1 MTSYPATSPAT
12 ATATA
17 ADVAWVADTAE
28 RIGRNMELVI
38 RGKPDA
44 VALAIIAMLAEGHVL
59 VEDVPGV
66 GKTSLAR
73 ALAASIDASWHRI
86 QFTPDLLPSD
96 VTGATVYHQHDGTFA
111 FHPGPVFA
119 HVVLADEINRASPKT
134 QSSLLEVMEER
145 RVTVD
150 GQPHGVPRPFLVL
163 ATQNPIEMDGTYR
176 LPEAQLDRFLVRLA
190 MGYPGREDEAD
201 ILAADGADA
210 GISRL
215 RPVVTAS
222 EVQRMITVVSATRVA
237 PALRDYVVAVTA
249 GTRNLPD
256 VRLGASPRAS
266 LALMRTARARAT
278 MAGRDYTTA
287 DDVKAL
293 AQAVLGHRML
303 LSSQAALSN
312 TTASSLIDDVIRAVP
327 VPTAAA

>member
-1 MTSYPATSPAT
+1 MTATSQPFPPSDEVT
-12 ATATA
+12 
-17 ADVAWVADTAE
+17 WVAETA
-28 RIGRNMELVI
+28 GRVSDNMERVI

-44 VALAIIAMLAEGHVL
+44 VSLAIIAMLAEGHVL

-73 ALAASIDASWHRI
+73 ALAGSIEASWHRI

-96 VTGATVYHQHDGTFA
+96 VTGATVYHQHDGRFA

-119 HVVLADEINRASPKT
+119 NVVLADEINRASPKT
-134 QSSLLEVMEER
+134 QSALLEVMDER

-150 GQPHGVPRPFLVL
+150 GQPHDVPRPFLVL

-176 LPEAQLDRFLVRLA
+176 LPEAQLDRFLVRLT
-190 MGYPGREDEAD
+190 MGYPDSTTEAD
-201 ILAADGADA
+201 ILAADGSEPALTT
-210 GISRL
+210 L
-215 RPVVTAS
+215 RPVVS
-222 EVQRMITVVSATRVA
+222 GSDVQRMISVVARTRVA
-237 PALRDYVVAVTA
+237 PVLRDYVVALTGA
-249 GTRNLPD
+249 TRQLPD

-266 LALMRTARARAT
+266 LSLMRAARARAT
-278 MAGRDYTTA
+278 LAGRGYATA

-293 AQAVLGHRML
+293 AHAVLGHRLL

-312 TTASSLIDDVIRAVP
+312 ATTDRLIDDVVRAVR
-327 VPTAAA
+327 VPTIA

>member
-1 MTSYPATSPAT
+1 MNPTTESFSPSSDGEA
-12 ATATA
+12 
-17 ADVAWVADTAE
+17 AWVADRAA
-28 RIGRNMELVI
+28 RVGDNMETVI
-38 RGKPDA
+38 RGKPEA

-73 ALAASIDASWHRI
+73 ALAGSIEASWHRI

-96 VTGATVYHQHDGTFA
+96 VTGATVYHQHDERFA

-119 HVVLADEINRASPKT
+119 NVVLADEINRASPKT
-134 QSSLLEVMEER
+134 QSALLEVMDER

-150 GQPHGVPRPFLVL
+150 GRPHDVPRPFLVL

-176 LPEAQLDRFLVRLA
+176 LPEAQLDRFLVRLT
-190 MGYPGREDEAD
+190 MGYPDLGTEAD
-201 ILAADGADA
+201 ILAVDGSEPALA
-210 GISRL
+210 NL
-215 RPVVTAS
+215 RPVVNAA
-222 EVQRMITVVSATRVA
+222 EVQRMISVVARTRVA
-237 PALRDYVVAVTA
+237 PALRQYVVELTSA
-249 GTRNLPD
+249 TRQLPD

-266 LALMRTARARAT
+266 LSLMRAARARAAL
-278 MAGRDYTTA
+278 AGRTYATA

-293 AQAVLGHRML
+293 AHAVLGHRLL

-312 TTASSLIDDVIRAVP
+312 ATTDRLIDDVIGAVR
-327 VPTAAA
+327 VPTTT

>member
-1 MTSYPATSPAT
+1 MTATSPPFPSSSSVT
-12 ATATA
+12 PE
-17 ADVAWVADTAE
+17 DVAWAAEVAARVE
-28 RIGRNMELVI
+28 RNMEKVI

-44 VALAIIAMLAEGHVL
+44 VSLAVIAMLAEGHVL

-73 ALAASIDASWHRI
+73 ALAGSIDASWHRI

-96 VTGATVYHQHDGTFA
+96 VTGATVYHQHDGRFA

-119 HVVLADEINRASPKT
+119 NVVLADEINRASPKT
-134 QSSLLEVMEER
+134 QSALLEVMDER

-150 GQPHGVPRPFLVL
+150 GHPHDVPRPFLVL

-176 LPEAQLDRFLVRLA
+176 LPEAQLDRFLVRLTI
-190 MGYPGREDEAD
+190 GYPDSTTEAD
-201 ILAADGADA
+201 ILAADGSEPALA
-210 GISRL
+210 TL
-215 RPVVTAS
+215 RPVVSAAD
-222 EVQRMITVVSATRVA
+222 VQRMIAVVSQARVA
-237 PALRDYVVAVTA
+237 PVLRDYVVALTGA
-249 GTRNLPD
+249 TRQLPD

-266 LALMRTARARAT
+266 LSLMRAARARAT
-278 MAGRDYTTA
+278 LAGRGYATA

-293 AQAVLGHRML
+293 AHAVLGHRLL

-312 TTASSLIDDVIRAVP
+312 ATTDRLIDDVVRAVR
-327 VPTAAA
+327 VPTTA